1 MDTPQQPLTTDKS
14 NERAFTAALADFAV
28 NLAAISNLNRWCDF
42 VVEQA
47 TALVGADEGQVY
59 LDTRPLSTGDTPL
72 QLTVPLRTRGETLG
86 ILTVTRRHSMAT
98 EGAVIG
104 QETQPLG
111 FSSDD
116 RRRLSLLSNVAAVAL
131 AGIKRT
137 QATRRQADWRDR
149 ALNLV
154 QEIGQVMS
162 STLELAPL
170 MRRITNAAVRALQAE
185 AGMLALLDDNGNLI
199 LRAAAGSISHDLID
213 TPLESKQSII
223 GWVTRHGRAALV
235 PDPSADPRASLDH
248 PVARAGLGPRT
259 LLAAPLVTKGHTI
272 GAIEVANKSFGT
284 FDQGDQRLLEALA
297 LSAAAAIENAR
308 LYEHIRRQALQQEN
322 MIRVGHAM
330 SSAQDVDT
338 VLQEIVESA
347 LAVIPAAFTAAVHL
361 MDEKEKVLRLHCY
374 AGRPLWDTMKEPFL
388 IKQGIAGHVFATR
401 QVANVSDVLAEPR
414 YISGPGRIV
423 YRSLLVAPLIVED
436 QPLGTLSVNGLEP
449 QAFSRDDEQMI
460 RGLAVQST
468 AVLRN
473 ARLLDSL
480 RESEIRYR
488 GLVENVNALLLITN
502 ASGHIVFA
510 GGRWAEM
517 MGYKPEEVVG
527 RSYQSLVH
535 PQDWPEL
542 AQQVAKLRSGPSR
555 VSDLRHRVLRRDG
568 TVCWLQGSAVSASG
582 ESDRVE
588 RVYAVVH
595 DVSARV
601 EAEQAIARHAD
612 QLAALNTIASSISRS
627 LDLDKI
633 VRDGL
638 QKLMTLLDVDAAGL
652 NLLDV
657 NRNHFTPHTTIGL
670 SSELS
675 GLVVPLQDSKHIH
688 PLRTQQP
695 ALIPDLR
702 AYPLVAHSPNL
713 PEMLQREGM
722 RTLASVPVIAQ
733 DEVIGVLF
741 VAARAPNAISSSAL
755 DLLATVGQQFGI
767 ALHNAHLYTQAED
780 RAVHLE
786 AAYRHLQNL
795 ARRKSQ
801 FIQNTS
807 HELRMPLTFVR
818 SYVELLLSNELG
830 TLPDQQR
837 QILNIIDQK
846 NRRLVGL
853 VNDIASLMDIDFGPD
868 DIEPVNL
875 VDVLTDRIATHQER
889 ARQASIVLQA
899 QWPDIL
905 PIVKGSPHRLAQAF
919 DHLLDNAIK
928 FSPDGGQVS
937 IQIQIKGRNAFI
949 QIADQGIGIP
959 PDQHELIFD
968 RFYQVDGSTTRRFG
982 GTGLGLALVKETIEA
997 HGGMVRVKSDGLP
1010 GQGSIFTLIIPLL
1023 KSP

>member
-1 MDTPQQPLTTDKS
+1 MDTPRQPLMDKLS
-14 NERAFTAALADFAV
+14 ERAFTAALADFAV

-42 VVEQA
+42 VVAQA

-59 LDTRPLSTGDTPL
+59 LDTRPLSSGDSPL

-86 ILTVTRRHSMAT
+86 ILTVTRRPPMSAEGTAT
-98 EGAVIG
+98 G
-104 QETQPLG
+104 QETRPLG
-111 FSSDD
+111 FSPDD
-116 RRRLSLLSNVAAVAL
+116 KRRLSLLSNVAAVAL

-149 ALNLV
+149 ALDLV

-170 MRRITNAAVRALQAE
+170 MRRITNAAASALQAE

-199 LRAAAGSISHDLID
+199 LRAAAGDISNDLIG
-213 TPLESKQSII
+213 TPLQSKQSII

-248 PVARAGLGPRT
+248 PAARAGLGPRA
-259 LLAAPLVTKGHTI
+259 LLAAPLVAKGHTI
-272 GAIEVANKSFGT
+272 GAIEVANKSLGT

-374 AGRPLWDTMKEPFL
+374 AGRPLWDTMKQPFL

-401 QVANVSDVLAEPR
+401 QVTNVDDVLAEPR

-460 RGLAVQST
+460 RGLAAQST

-488 GLVENVNALLLITN
+488 GLVENVNALLIITD

-527 RSYQSLVH
+527 RPYQSLVH
-535 PQDWPEL
+535 PEDWNEL
-542 AQQVAKLRSGPSR
+542 VQQLDKLRASPSR

-568 TVCWLQGSAVSASG
+568 SVLWLQGSAVSANG

-588 RVYAVVH
+588 RIYAVVH

-601 EAEQAIARHAD
+601 EAERAIARHAD
-612 QLAALNTIASSISRS
+612 QLAALNAIASSISRS

-638 QKLMTLLDVDAAGL
+638 QKLVMLLDVDAAGL

-657 NRNHFTPHTTIGL
+657 NRAHITPHTIIGL
-670 SSELS
+670 SSALS
-675 GLVVPLQDSKHIH
+675 DLVFPLQGGEQA
-688 PLRTQQP
+688 PWLCTQQP
-695 ALIPDLR
+695 VLLPDLE
-702 AYPLVAHSPNL
+702 AYASVAYSPNL
-713 PEMLQREGM
+713 PEILLQREGM
-722 RTLASVPVIAQ
+722 RTLASVPVVAQ
-733 DEVIGVLF
+733 DEAIGVLF
-741 VAARAPNAISSSAL
+741 IAARAPNAVSSSAL

-767 ALHNAHLYTQAED
+767 ALHNAHLYNQAED

-786 AAYRHLQNL
+786 AAYLHLQNL

-818 SYVELLLSNELG
+818 SYVELLLSGELG
-830 TLPDQQR
+830 ALPDQQR
-837 QILNIIDQK
+837 QILNIVDQK
-846 NRRLVGL
+846 NRRLVSL

-868 DIEPVNL
+868 DVEPVNL
-875 VDVLTDRIATHQER
+875 VDVLADRLAAHQER
-889 ARQASIVLQA
+889 ADQASILLQA
-899 QWPDIL
+899 QWPDVSS
-905 PIVKGSPHRLAQAF
+905 IVKGSPHRLAQAF

-928 FSPDGGQVS
+928 FSPAGGQVNV
-937 IQIQIKGRNAFI
+937 QIEIKDRNAFI

-982 GTGLGLALVKETIEA
+982 GTGLGLAIVKETVEA
-997 HGGMVRVKSDGLP
+997 HGGMVRVKSEGLP
-1010 GQGSIFTLIIPLL
+1010 GQGSTFTVILPLL